1 MTKAQTVGRAHSTL
15 GKSELEN
22 TGQLMATAAAPTL
35 AHAGVEPCDV
45 AAIFVHVSSLERAK

>member
-1 MTKAQTVGRAHSTL
+1 MTEAHTDGRAHSAL

-22 TGQLMATAAAPTL
+22 TVQLMATAAAPTP

-45 AAIFVHVSSLERAK
+45 AAIFVYVSSLERAK